1 MYTYTHDKHQHDLR
15 QMQRSLAA
23 AQHEAEVARKELH
36 ELRQSMIA
44 ALQHQIFLTG
54 RIEGAAITGDRDVL
68 SLQHMIDTLRRA
80 DTDQM
85 LKLDHD
91 QRVIPQGRGMKWF

>member
-54 RIEGAAITGDRDVL
+54 RIEGAAITGDRDRHPRFAARI
-68 SLQHMIDTLRRA
+68 SQRTLYVC
-80 DTDQM
+80 
-85 LKLDHD
+85 LCFH
-91 QRVIPQGRGMKWF
+91 